1 MNRISKDAKVEKKI
15 RDAINLRFYIISS
28 SYQNFKNNPYSTNHV
43 LRLRVELRK
52 LRALLSFL
60 KPVLNI
66 DIYQYLNS
74 ELKAIGLELSKKRD
88 LDTLIE
94 VLEET
99 AIKEGELLSN
109 YADLF
114 GYLEKERLKE
124 ADRVG
129 SNRIISSFDLTF
141 TKIQQTLAE
150 LVFHLDTNKYIRLEN
165 FVVTRFNKKAKNLKK
180 KYKKTIKTDYDTDY
194 DNVHELRKDA
204 KKVGYT
210 AVGFKNVLPNK
221 IRKKIKKE
229 AQYIQEDLGFRTD
242 NFVVIQLLE
251 QNSHNASEI
260 ELKDSFTELVNYFK
274 IK

>member
-1 MNRISKDAKVEKKI
+1 MKNGVNRMSKNAKTEKKI
-15 RDAINLRFYIISS
+15 KDAINLRFNIIES

-43 LRLRVELRK
+43 HRLRVELRK

-66 DIYQYLNS
+66 DIYQYVNS

-129 SNRIISSFDLTF
+129 SNRIISSFDLSF
-141 TKIQQTLAE
+141 TEIQQTLDE
-150 LVFHLDTNKYIRLEN
+150 LIFHLDTKKYIRLEN
-165 FVVTRFNKKAKNLKK
+165 FVVHRFNKKAKNLKK
-180 KYKKTIKTDYDTDY
+180 KYKKTIKTDYD
-194 DNVHELRKDA
+194 NVHELRKDA
-204 KKVGYT
+204 KKVRYA

-229 AQYIQEDLGFRTD
+229 AKYIQEDLGFRTD
-242 NFVVIQLLE
+242 YFVVIQLLE
-251 QNSHNASEI
+251 QYSQNVCEI
-260 ELKDSFTELVNYFK
+260 ELKDSFTELINYFK
-274 IK
+274 TN

>member
-15 RDAINLRFYIISS
+15 RDVINLRFYIISS

-180 KYKKTIKTDYDTDY
+180 KYKKTIKTDYD
-194 DNVHELRKDA
+194 NVHELRKDA
-204 KKVGYT
+204 KKVRYA

-251 QNSHNASEI
+251 QYSHNASEI